1 SSGCLTLNSNTGP
14 VGRSLRRIAPWM
26 PQRRY
31 TFWAKLATPSFSV
44 CKTTPRSSKY
54 LPKQATAYAA
64 AALQQGFVI
73 LWRRISFLTSCEK
86 LNDLPPP
93 RSGRK
98 LSQRPLRVPMLYAG
112 VVPQFL
118 AKLPDLA
125 SKGDRAM
132 LAARAPHRDHK
143 LAFPFLYVQRQRV
156 LQHVLIPAQQFP

>member
-1 SSGCLTLNSNTGP
+1 SDVCSSDLVIVPQQRKAVAIKACTHFWHLKGCGRIRSVVSLPVWPNNSSSLQTSSGCLTLNSNTGP
-14 VGRSLRRIAPWM
+14 VGRSLRKIAPWM

-98 LSQRPLRVPMLYAG
+98 LSQRPL
-112 VVPQFL
+112 
-118 AKLPDLA
+118 
-125 SKGDRAM
+125 
-132 LAARAPHRDHK
+132 
-143 LAFPFLYVQRQRV
+143 
-156 LQHVLIPAQQFP
+156 